1 MEFVYT
7 FDFSIGIFYQKT
19 LSFLKKI
26 YNLDGMKG
34 LIEKFEIRGTELIK
48 NIYIFETKSV
58 YDTKTKEA

>member
-1 MEFVYT
+1 
-7 FDFSIGIFYQKT
+7 
-19 LSFLKKI
+19 
-26 YNLDGMKG
+26 MKG